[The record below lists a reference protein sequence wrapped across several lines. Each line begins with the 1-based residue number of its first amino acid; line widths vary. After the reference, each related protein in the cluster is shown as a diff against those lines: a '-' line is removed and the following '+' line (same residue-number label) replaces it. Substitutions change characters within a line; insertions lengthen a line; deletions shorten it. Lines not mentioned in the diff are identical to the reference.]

1 MLSCSSLVKMAQKS
15 QPVSEYQSAGAAEAG
30 NLGAEQAESTGDAWG
45 FLNPVGPLPA
55 PSRSSGTARLLWMSL
70 HLLNSVLRVSLGLKP
85 LDNQAAAKPRPNRF
99 KEKAWLAV
107 VA

>member
-1 MLSCSSLVKMAQKS
+1 MAQS
-15 QPVSEYQSAGAAEAG
+15 HQSEYQSVGAAEAG

-55 PSRSSGTARLLWMSL
+55 PSRCQVLLALLWMSL
-70 HLLNSVLRVSLGLKP
+70 HLLTPLPSGQPWPRKP